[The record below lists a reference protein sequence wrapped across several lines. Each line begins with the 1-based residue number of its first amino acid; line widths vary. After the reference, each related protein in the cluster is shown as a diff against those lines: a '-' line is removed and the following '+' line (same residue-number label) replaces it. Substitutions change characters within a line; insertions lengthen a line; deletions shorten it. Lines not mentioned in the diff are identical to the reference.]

1 MPIVFDKKVIKTIQV
16 GRVKQTTVQMSR
28 HDKQLINMIQVASIT
43 KSIQKQA
50 DKKNENIKLMVRALN
65 ADKWYT
71 IKNMNSDLNED
82 EFEEYMNQFMD
93 NTVKFKD
100 FFQLHI
106 TVYK

>member
-1 MPIVFDKKVIKTIQV
+1 MPIVFDKKVIKTTQV

-28 HDKQLINMIQVASIT
+28 HDKQLITMNQVASIT
-43 KSIQKQA
+43 KSIQTQA
-50 DKKNENIKLMVRALN
+50 DKKKENIKLMVRGLN

-71 IKNMNSDLNED
+71 IKNMDSDLNED
-82 EFEEYMNQFMD
+82 EVEEYMDQFVD

-100 FFQLHI
+100 FFQIHV